1 MDTHCTV
8 NSNRS
13 QNLYWSLLFQQ
24 LFLCL
29 FYINSKFATT
39 GVLFSAISPLLP
51 LNIFSVEIWRTVW
64 KQKQWKWAASLSNDD
79 FDKEHKVLSPN
90 ALTFCFTFWCICCRL
105 TPMRKKKQLEMGKLD
120 IYTRR
125 EILNFLTK
133 HQYLFRQSYSWK
145 VGGHFSC
152 WVPRTSWVMVRR
164 IQLIPRWLLSS
175 AYPKSIKICTK
186 SSCSHLLSH
195 QYLSHNNYLC

>member
-24 LFLCL
+24 LFICL

-39 GVLFSAISPLLP
+39 GVLFSAISPLLT
-51 LNIFSVEIWRTVW
+51 LNIFSMEIWRTVW

-79 FDKEHKVLSPN
+79 FDKERKVLSPN

-105 TPMRKKKQLEMGKLD
+105 TRMPKKETAWNGQVRYLHWKRNFKLSYETSVPIQAILFLESWW
-120 IYTRR
+120 T
-125 EILNFLTK
+125 
-133 HQYLFRQSYSWK
+133 LF
-145 VGGHFSC
+145 
-152 WVPRTSWVMVRR
+152 M
-164 IQLIPRWLLSS
+164 LSAS
-175 AYPKSIKICTK
+175 DE
-186 SSCSHLLSH
+186 LS
-195 QYLSHNNYLC
+195 NG

>member
-24 LFLCL
+24 LFICL

-51 LNIFSVEIWRTVW
+51 LNIFSMEIWSTVW
-64 KQKQWKWAASLSNDD
+64 KQKQWKWAASLCNDD

-90 ALTFCFTFWCICCRL
+90 ALT
-105 TPMRKKKQLEMGKLD
+105 PMPKKETAWNGQVRYLHWKRNFKLSYETSVPIQAVLFLESWWTLFMLSALD
-120 IYTRR
+120 
-125 EILNFLTK
+125 E
-133 HQYLFRQSYSWK
+133 
-145 VGGHFSC
+145 
-152 WVPRTSWVMVRR
+152 
-164 IQLIPRWLLSS
+164 LS
-175 AYPKSIKICTK
+175 
-186 SSCSHLLSH
+186 
-195 QYLSHNNYLC
+195 NG